1 MEEGTIDNFDS
12 IKELFSKTISQAN
25 SQAMNPVE
33 YGVSEKTVQRN
44 TIFFK
49 ALVRSVFLTLYTFIL
64 ACAVYLICRIG
75 YAVSGQVS
83 SIFSLSLI
91 TFLLLTVCICF
102 AAFTLKLK
110 YSDNGVRDYMWYL
123 FGIVPVAVGIG
134 SVVLACFFHGN
145 VSSDGTIF
153 FDYAVF
159 SFKKLFIIIAFV
171 GICFGVIYIFNLFF
185 YLKNMANL
193 FFAYYYYENKKVYI
207 HHREGNRFVCG
218 KKDYVMSNNK
228 CKRDFEKE
236 IDKKI
241 AEIESKNFS
250 NENRESLK
258 IYKDKVRSYSSY
270 IKLDEEI
277 VQSFLKE
284 LDNYCVNSNF
294 SDDEF
299 LRYLDDMIK
308 NKFEPILPLFY
319 VNEEDVK
326 FFSPVC
332 KIEQEFYFRDSFLI

>member
-1 MEEGTIDNFDS
+1 MDNFDS

-25 SQAMNPVE
+25 SQAMNPIE
-33 YGVSEKTVQRN
+33 YGVAEKSVQRN
-44 TIFFK
+44 TILFK

-64 ACAVYLICRIG
+64 ACVVYVICRIG
-75 YAVSGQVS
+75 YAVSGQDS
-83 SIFSLSLI
+83 DIFSLSLV
-91 TFLLLTVCICF
+91 TFLIFTVSIGIVVVI
-102 AAFTLKLK
+102 LKLK
-110 YSDNGVRDYMWYL
+110 YSNNKVHDYMLYL
-123 FGIVPVAVGIG
+123 YGIVPVAVGIG
-134 SVVLACFFHGN
+134 GVVLACFFHGN

-159 SFKKLFIIIAFV
+159 SFKKLFIIIAFG
-171 GICFGVIYIFNLFF
+171 GICFGVIYIFNFFF
-185 YLKNMANL
+185 YLRNMANL
-193 FFAYYYYENKKVYI
+193 SFAYYYDGNKKVYI

-228 CKRDFEKE
+228 CKKEFEKKIKE
-236 IDKKI
+236 QRKKI
-241 AEIESKNFS
+241 EEKEFSDKNK
-250 NENRESLK
+250 ENFN
-258 IYKDKVRSYSSY
+258 IYMDKVNSYSGY
-270 IKLDEEI
+270 IKLEEEI

-319 VNEEDVK
+319 VNETDAK
-326 FFSPVC
+326 SFLPVC
-332 KIEQEFYFRDSFLI
+332 KMEQGFYFRDTLL

>member
-1 MEEGTIDNFDS
+1 MDNFDS

-33 YGVSEKTVQRN
+33 YGVAEKTVQRN

-64 ACAVYLICRIG
+64 ACLVYAICRIG
-75 YAVSGQVS
+75 YTVSGQDS
-83 SIFSLSLI
+83 SIFFLSLI
-91 TFLLLTVCICF
+91 TFLIFTFFIVI
-102 AAFTLKLK
+102 AAFILKSK
-110 YSDNGVRDYMWYL
+110 YSNNKVRDYMLYL

-134 SVVLACFFHGN
+134 CVVLACFFHGN
-145 VSSDGTIF
+145 VSSYGTIF
-153 FDYAVF
+153 FNYAVF
-159 SFKKLFIIIAFV
+159 SFKKLFIIIAFG

-193 FFAYYYYENKKVYI
+193 FFVYYYYGNKKVYI

-218 KKDYVMSNNK
+218 KKDYVMSSNK
-228 CKRDFEKE
+228 CKKEFEKE
-236 IDKKI
+236 IDKKR
-241 AEIESKNFS
+241 EEFKYKTFS
-250 NENRESLK
+250 NRNRESFK
-258 IYKDKVRSYSSY
+258 IYMDKVRSYSSY

-284 LDNYCVNSNF
+284 LDNYCRNSNF

-319 VNEEDVK
+319 VNEADVK
-326 FFSPVC
+326 FFLPVC
-332 KIEQEFYFRDSFLI
+332 KMEQEFYFRDSLLI

>member
-1 MEEGTIDNFDS
+1 MDNFDS

-33 YGVSEKTVQRN
+33 YGVAEKTVQRN

-49 ALVRSVFLTLYTFIL
+49 ALVRSIFLTLYTFSL
-64 ACAVYLICRIG
+64 VCAVYLICRIG
-75 YAVSGQVS
+75 YVVTGQD
-83 SIFSLSLI
+83 SIFFLSLV
-91 TFLLLTVCICF
+91 TFLIFTVLIAV
-102 AAFTLKLK
+102 AAIKLKSK
-110 YSDNGVRDYMWYL
+110 YSDNKVRDYMLYL

-134 SVVLACFFHGN
+134 GVVLACFFHGN

-159 SFKKLFIIIAFV
+159 SFEKLFIIIAFG

-193 FFAYYYYENKKVYI
+193 FFAYYYDGNKKVYI
-207 HHREGNRFVCG
+207 HHREGDRFVCG
-218 KKDYVMSNNK
+218 NKDYVMSNNE
-228 CKRDFEKE
+228 CKKEFEEK

-241 AEIESKNFS
+241 VEIECKNFS
-250 NENRESLK
+250 DKNREILK
-258 IYKDKVRSYSSY
+258 IYMDKVRSYSSY
-270 IKLDEEI
+270 IKSDEEI
-277 VQSFLKE
+277 VQSFFKE
-284 LDNYCVNSNF
+284 LDNYCGNSNF

-299 LRYLDDMIK
+299 LRYLEDMIK

-319 VNEEDVK
+319 VNEADVK
-326 FFSPVC
+326 FFLPVC
-332 KIEQEFYFRDSFLI
+332 NMEQEFYFRDSLLI